1 MAGVKTYNPKDVV
14 VILGTEVISGFSED
28 DMITIKPV
36 GDGITG
42 YYGADGEVARS
53 IDANN
58 SLEVTI
64 TLAQTSDSN
73 NTLMNLHLLDK
84 ETGGGL
90 APLSIKDLSFPIKN
104 LYGNVNFDGFNSTYN
119 LYSILNNSKTTLKGK
134 IRNQDAE
141 FEINGLILL
150 LFNNSNSSFAFSM
163 VSNKQY

>member
-90 APLSIKDLSFPIKN
+90 APLSIKDLSGTTIAQASQAWVSNIPEVKFGKTIDSN
-104 LYGNVNFDGFNSTYN
+104 EWTILTGQASTY
-119 LYSILNNSKTTLKGK
+119 IGGNN
-134 IRNQDAE
+134 
-141 FEINGLILL
+141 
-150 LFNNSNSSFAFSM
+150 
-163 VSNKQY
+163 